1 MTEPVDHRPEPEIIP
16 PGAPLPRDAQVW
28 VSSDAGA
35 AQHIYVKV
43 KPIGPVGMVLL
54 ALGIGAVGALAI
66 VVLLGAAVFG
76 LATIGVLMLVG
87 LVAGLLRG
95 PARPLR

>member
-1 MTEPVDHRPEPEIIP
+1 MTEPVNRQPEPEIIP
-16 PGAPLPRDAQVW
+16 PGAPLPRGAQVW
-28 VSSDAGA
+28 VSNDAGEA
-35 AQHIYVKV
+35 RQIYV

-54 ALGIGAVGALAI
+54 ALGISAVGALAFVI
-66 VVLLGAAVFG
+66 LLGAAVFG